1 MNKFLV
7 IFLLIIFETTLSL
20 AQAEQTEEV
29 FKCVIDYKTVYQTE
43 PCPASAAK
51 QAEIKIEKED
61 PAKAAEAQAR
71 LRAWEDDF
79 SKREAAEKAAEREAQ
94 KERQAELDRQAT
106 INALNRNAQ
115 AQQELAES
123 SRQRRFNNY
132 GNYGYP
138 YYSPYSFYPGG
149 IGGFGYPHQ
158 HEHWQQQQNPVPRP
172 PQRHGTGLIAR

>member
-1 MNKFLV
+1 VNNFLI
-7 IFLLIIFETTLSL
+7 IFLLIFLETTLSL

-29 FKCVIDYKTVYQTE
+29 YKCVIDYKTIYQTE
-43 PCPASAAK
+43 PCPTKAAK

-71 LRAWEDDF
+71 LRAWEENF
-79 SKREAAEKAAEREAQ
+79 SAREAAEKAAEREAQ

-123 SRQRRFNNY
+123 ARQRTFNSY
-132 GNYGYP
+132 GNYGY
-138 YYSPYSFYPGG
+138 PYSFYPGG
-149 IGGFGYPHQ
+149 IYQGGFGNPH
-158 HEHWQQQQNPVPRP
+158 HHDHWQQQQNPVPRP